1 MQIDTQN
8 VDHLGFVAGMYEEI
22 GLADL
27 IDQAVGDQAKNKHL
41 TYRQA
46 VKCMILNGLGFV
58 SRTLYMYSEYFED
71 KRIDHLQR
79 NLKIPA
85 YKKVAKLKFR

>member
-1 MQIDTQN
+1 
-8 VDHLGFVAGMYEEI
+8 
-22 GLADL
+22 
-27 IDQAVGDQAKNKHL
+27 
-41 TYRQA
+41 
-46 VKCMILNGLGFV
+46 MILNGLGFV

-71 KRIDHLQR
+71 KPIDYLQR